1 MERDKTDT
9 SQMTEL
15 DKLFI
20 NKRPVHDSRQ
30 DSRGF
35 FMEASRVAI
44 ANQNSSRL
52 LRHLYVLEQ
61 ERNAQ
66 ENIDE
71 LSNQEAV
78 VD

>member
-1 MERDKTDT
+1 
-9 SQMTEL
+9 
-15 DKLFI
+15 
-20 NKRPVHDSRQ
+20 
-30 DSRGF
+30 
-35 FMEASRVAI
+35 MEASRVAI